1 MVLSVRRLATAS
13 ACLGLSALLV
23 APPGPAAAL
32 TIEIKDVAPDRV
44 ERQRRAAEG
53 RLPLPGTPNLA
64 TFEER
69 LANKGLKAG
78 DPVFIRIFKAES
90 ELELWM
96 EKDGRF
102 VLLDT
107 YPICHWSGTIGPKLR
122 EGDKQ
127 NPEGFYTVEMRQL
140 RHRGRWPRSLNLGF
154 PNAYDKVLARTGS
167 YILVHGGCSSTGC
180 FAMTNAVMDEI
191 YDLTEKAL
199 KGSQSIVHVHTF
211 PFRMT
216 EENLA
221 RHAGSDWADFW
232 RNLKSG
238 YDAFEATKIP
248 PRISVCD
255 NRYVVETAALE
266 EEGDAGPLAVCGG
279 HPSADGRSKG
289 LSPIADLPSSP
300 PDQSSARAGLV
311 PPARAKV
318 PHGRAD
324 TAALPTAP
332 YGLGAS
338 VSPPLK
344 CNLARPSCRKLSSLR
359 TRQQAKAVFAAERK
373 RHPVRGPATAHKRR

>member
-1 MVLSVRRLATAS
+1 MALSIRRLAASS
-13 ACLGLSALLV
+13 ACLGLIALCVGPLL
-23 APPGPAAAL
+23 PAAAV

-53 RLPLPGTPNLA
+53 RLPLPGTPNLGA
-64 TFEER
+64 FEER
-69 LANKGLKAG
+69 LASKDLKAG

-221 RHAGSDWADFW
+221 RYADSEWADFW

-238 YDAFEATKIP
+238 YDAFESTRIP
-248 PRISVCD
+248 PRVSVCD
-255 NRYVVETAALE
+255 NRYIVEAAAPQ

-279 HPSADGRSKG
+279 HPSAGGRSRG
-289 LSPIADLPSSP
+289 SSRIADNPSLP
-300 PDQSSARAGLV
+300 PDQSSERAGQVPQARA
-311 PPARAKV
+311 RA

-324 TAALPTAP
+324 TAAVQNAP
-332 YGLGAS
+332 YGLGAL
-338 VSPPLK
+338 VNPPLK
-344 CNLARPSCRKLSSLR
+344 CNPARPSCRKLSSLR
-359 TRQQAKAVFAAERK
+359 TRQQAKAIFATERK
-373 RHPVRGPATAHKRR
+373 THPARGPSTAHKRR